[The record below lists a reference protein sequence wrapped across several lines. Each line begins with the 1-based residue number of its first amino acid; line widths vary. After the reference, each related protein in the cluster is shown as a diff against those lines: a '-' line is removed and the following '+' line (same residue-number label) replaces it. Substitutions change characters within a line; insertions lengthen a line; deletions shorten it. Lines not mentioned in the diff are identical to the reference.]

1 MGRRVTCIVGIET
14 DDGVVIGGD
23 SAGTSPNF
31 SFVQI
36 SDEKV
41 WIDGAWIF
49 GVCGNFRLSQL
60 LRHALTLPQ
69 IPESDDDL
77 EKFLVMDFMDAVRST
92 ILDSG
97 VVQSKNAVEQIVDSD
112 FLVGVRGRLYLVQC
126 DFSII
131 RSALGY
137 YATGCGMDI
146 ALGSLHSTP
155 QLAARTRA
163 KKALEA
169 AAQHN
174 SAVAPPFTIL
184 EN

>member
-1 MGRRVTCIVGIET
+1 MTCIVGIEST
-14 DDGVVIGGD
+14 NGVVIGGD

-31 SFVQI
+31 SFIQI

-41 WIDGAWIF
+41 WTDGAWIF
-49 GVCGNFRLSQL
+49 GVCGNFRLAQL

-69 IPESDDDL
+69 IPENDDDID
-77 EKFLVMDFMDAVRST
+77 KFLVVEFIDAVRST

-97 VVQSKNAVEQIVDSD
+97 VVQSKNAIETIDDSD
-112 FLVGVRGRLYLVQC
+112 FLVGVRGRLYLVQE
-126 DFSII
+126 DFAII

-137 YATGCGMDI
+137 YATGCGMDL
-146 ALGSLHSTP
+146 ALGSLYSTP
-155 QLAARTRA
+155 SLSAKTRA

-169 AAQHN
+169 AALHN